1 MYQPQAG
8 PVSLNFPEWEHGTVE
23 KVFNCKLDGE
33 KAEQSGWSITWLCGV
48 KRRLLEED
56 PGYPQPIQLGV
67 DLADRFL
74 SNRLSLDPCSPTEDP
89 ELLTVLLHL
98 PRSET
103 SLGYLVGCWKR
114 IQGIRM
120 QLLRQ
125 PLQSAD
131 LRRATEILD
140 KLHGLVI
147 SYAGLTLQDSSMFPQ
162 PEGVTLGP
170 QELVRNL
177 LSLRTVPLHA
187 GTLTLGLGSGDAEAF
202 LGDLAKRFL
211 NNGLDEIF
219 GPIITM
225 VVDALP
231 AEGLGSTGSEWR
243 AVVGALE
250 ALVSDTNLAAVL
262 AQFPR
267 LQKWLPEGVAPYQIE
282 FASLLGPLARMSI
295 FDKEWQS
302 LFLIF
307 IAILRTS
314 GDARERVLEY
324 FFTVLNINVKRTGD
338 HVDPTTVA
346 SDGFMINLQAV
357 MLRFAEPFLYGKYS
371 KIDHIDTK
379 YFPMVTRANIA
390 EETRIN
396 ATAEEVNVWKMR
408 LNETGAIPKS
418 FISDIFFLCAGY
430 NHLGIVRTIITH
442 GKITKHIG
450 EIDKWLE
457 TAGLAETPS
466 GHQHTPHQ
474 GLIER
479 AKANQTRYQREL
491 LACELQLQVPDI
503 TQRNLAFI
511 NYTMVWMLRMVDP
524 THQYPSKAMT
534 LPLPERV
541 PDEFNM
547 LPEYFVE
554 DTVEYYIYVMRHCPE
569 LLDNSLRIEFLVF
582 ALTFLTSTWYVKNP
596 LLKSKLLQGLFY
608 GSIHVGHEHDGLLIA
623 LFNSHPM
630 ALQHLIPSLMWFYV
644 EVGQTST
651 NTQFESK
658 RNITFILQLIWNNPN
673 HRNTLLK
680 AAE

>member
-1 MYQPQAG
+1 
-8 PVSLNFPEWEHGTVE
+8 
-23 KVFNCKLDGE
+23 
-33 KAEQSGWSITWLCGV
+33 
-48 KRRLLEED
+48 
-56 PGYPQPIQLGV
+56 
-67 DLADRFL
+67 
-74 SNRLSLDPCSPTEDP
+74 
-89 ELLTVLLHL
+89 
-98 PRSET
+98 
-103 SLGYLVGCWKR
+103 
-114 IQGIRM
+114 
-120 QLLRQ
+120 
-125 PLQSAD
+125 
-131 LRRATEILD
+131 
-140 KLHGLVI
+140 
-147 SYAGLTLQDSSMFPQ
+147 
-162 PEGVTLGP
+162 
-170 QELVRNL
+170 
-177 LSLRTVPLHA
+177 
-187 GTLTLGLGSGDAEAF
+187 
-202 LGDLAKRFL
+202 
-211 NNGLDEIF
+211 
-219 GPIITM
+219 
-225 VVDALP
+225 
-231 AEGLGSTGSEWR
+231 
-243 AVVGALE
+243 
-250 ALVSDTNLAAVL
+250 
-262 AQFPR
+262 
-267 LQKWLPEGVAPYQIE
+267 
-282 FASLLGPLARMSI
+282 
-295 FDKEWQS
+295 
-302 LFLIF
+302 
-307 IAILRTS
+307 
-314 GDARERVLEY
+314 
-324 FFTVLNINVKRTGD
+324 
-338 HVDPTTVA
+338 
-346 SDGFMINLQAV
+346 MINLQAV

-442 GKITKHIG
+442 GKITKHNG

-608 GSIHVGHEHDGLLIA
+608 GSIHVGHEYDGLLIA

-644 EVGQTST
+644 DKFARFAVLLTHDTTSLLDGLST
-651 NTQFESK
+651 KITSIKKYQLLIANKEQRDALSVEERSK
-658 RNITFILQLIWNNPN
+658 KEEDFRQDEEMASSYATLGMSTVELLRNFTMETKATFLTLEIVNHLAAMLVYNIDMLCGPRCSSLQIKNMERYRFRPRQLLGELFQIFLNLSEDTPFVQAVANEGKN
-673 HRNTLLK
+673 YKKDVFLK
-680 AAE
+680 AAAIVHQRAIKSEIEIEKFVAFIQRVEHSKILIERGNGLGDTAV